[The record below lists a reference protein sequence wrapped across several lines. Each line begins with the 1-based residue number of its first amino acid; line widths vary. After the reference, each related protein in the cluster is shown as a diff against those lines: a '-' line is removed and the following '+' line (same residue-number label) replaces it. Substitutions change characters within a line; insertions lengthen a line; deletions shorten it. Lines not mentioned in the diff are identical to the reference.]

1 MGVSRAVRAVLTSA
15 VPCSEEG
22 ALEVT
27 GGQEGPSGCV
37 VPGETN
43 CHSPPWPS
51 CFSLLAN
58 RGSRAQSS
66 VLYFLARL

>member
-1 MGVSRAVRAVLTSA
+1 MSRAVRAVLTSA
-15 VPCSEEG
+15 VLCSEEE

-27 GGQEGPSGCV
+27 GGQEGSSGCV
-37 VPGETN
+37 VLGDTN

-58 RGSRAQSS
+58 RFSRAQSS
-66 VLYFLARL
+66 VLYFKARL

>member
-1 MGVSRAVRAVLTSA
+1 MGVSRAVRTVLTSA
-15 VPCSEEG
+15 VLCSEEE

-27 GGQEGPSGCV
+27 GGQEGSSGCV

-58 RGSRAQSS
+58 RSPGPRVQFCISRPA
-66 VLYFLARL
+66 

>member
-1 MGVSRAVRAVLTSA
+1 MDVCCL
-15 VPCSEEG
+15 CSEEA

-27 GGQEGPSGCV
+27 GAGQEGSSGCV

-51 CFSLLAN
+51 CFSPLAN
-58 RGSRAQSS
+58 RVSRAQSS
-66 VLYFLARL
+66 VLYFKARL